1 MVEFYPEFKWAHV
14 VAVFTSGGLFLLR
27 SIAVL
32 GGMRWGMAKPVRFL
46 SYGIDTVLLLAAMML
61 VAILP
66 SAVFANGWLWVKLGL
81 LVVYIVLGM
90 VALKRGR
97 TFRVR
102 LVCSVAALLV
112 FAAMLTVART
122 HHPLG
127 ALKVLLS

>member
-1 MVEFYPEFKWAHV
+1 MVEFYPEIKLLHV
-14 VAVFTSGGLFLLR
+14 AAVFTSGGLFLLR
-27 SIAVL
+27 SLAVL
-32 GGMRWGMAKPVRFL
+32 GGMRWGMATPVRFL
-46 SYGIDTVLLLAAMML
+46 SYGIDTILLTAAIIL

-66 SAVFANGWLWVKLGL
+66 LAVFANGWLWVKLGL

-102 LVCSVAALLV
+102 LVCSAAALVV

-127 ALKVLLS
+127 PLLD